1 MKLLRWNTHKA
12 YLLDL
17 HEKGAPVVPT
27 VVLLGGS
34 AAALDGICDAQ
45 GWNAVVVKPAVS
57 SGAKGARRAV
67 VGDADAQVH
76 LDNLL
81 GHGDVLVQQFVP
93 TISHEGEWSVV
104 LVDGRVEHAL
114 RKRPATGDY
123 RVQEEWGGT
132 AERAEPTAGLAD
144 LATRVCEILP
154 ASSLY
159 ARIDIVSIAG
169 QWHIMEVE
177 VTEPYLWLELAP
189 DTTRM
194 LAAAIG
200 ARVSRS

>member
-1 MKLLRWNTHKA
+1 
-12 YLLDL
+12 
-17 HEKGAPVVPT
+17 
-27 VVLLGGS
+27 
-34 AAALDGICDAQ
+34 
-45 GWNAVVVKPAVS
+45 
-57 SGAKGARRAV
+57 
-67 VGDADAQVH
+67 VG
-76 LDNLL
+76 
-81 GHGDVLVQQFVP
+81 
-93 TISHEGEWSVV
+93 
-104 LVDGRVEHAL
+104 HAL

-132 AERAEPTAGLAD
+132 AERAEPTTGLAD

-169 QWHIMEVE
+169 RWHIMEVE
-177 VTEPYLWLELAP
+177 VTEPSLWLELAP